1 MDSGDPELAFHWK
14 DTVETVTG
22 RKEVI
27 SRIKTLNEERFLDD
41 GRELR
46 EKKQVGY
53 LILDLRSD

>member
-14 DTVETVTG
+14 DAVEMVTG

-27 SRIKTLNEERFLDD
+27 SRIKTLNEERLLDD

-53 LILDLRSD
+53 VILD